1 MVMTILDSKA
11 NSLSI
16 LSVIAFSTLL
26 LFSCTDTI
34 EQKVTTANK
43 SDVKPEKD
51 LVLVCNDSFCKVNY
65 YGPEFTIHKYKLI
78 DTAHRMS
85 NLISGEVGKKLK
97 SLFDKKKYSKVDLK
111 KIRMTSI
118 DMDKLGSVKLEIFI
132 PFKRVKNPCE
142 AMTGFDH
149 SGGWDHDPE
158 IEERKQ
164 KLSRIALCEELE
176 ISPLIKTPENF
187 QEYWIQWKHKEF
199 QANCACK

>member
-1 MVMTILDSKA
+1 MDMIILDSKA

-16 LSVIAFSTLL
+16 LAGIAFSTLL
-26 LFSCTDTI
+26 LFSCTSSSPKK
-34 EQKVTTANK
+34 EEVKTTK
-43 SDVKPEKD
+43 VKPEKD
-51 LVLVCNDSFCKVNY
+51 LVMVCTDSFCKVNY
-65 YGPEFTIHKYKLI
+65 SGPEFTIHKGEII

-97 SLFDKKKYSKVDLK
+97 NLYNKKKYAKVDLK

-142 AMTGFDH
+142 ASTGFDH
-149 SGGWDHDPE
+149 SGGWGHNPE
-158 IEERKQ
+158 IKDRK
-164 KLSRIALCEELE
+164 KDLSGIAVCEELE

-187 QEYWIQWKHKEF
+187 QEYWIQWKHKDF
-199 QANCACK
+199 QENCACN

>member
-1 MVMTILDSKA
+1 MDMITSASNSYLLSKISA
-11 NSLSI
+11 LTLS
-16 LSVIAFSTLL
+16 ALL
-26 LFSCTDTI
+26 LFSCSSTKKEVKNSKI
-34 EQKVTTANK
+34 
-43 SDVKPEKD
+43 KPEKN
-51 LVLVCNDSFCKVNY
+51 LVLVCNDSFCSVNY
-65 YGPEFTIHKYKLI
+65 SGPEFTIHKGEII

-85 NLISGEVGKKLK
+85 NLISREVGKKLK
-97 SLFDKKKYSKVDLK
+97 KLFNKKKYAKVDLK

-118 DMDKLGSVKLEIFI
+118 DMDNLGSVKLEIFI

-142 AMTGFDH
+142 ARTGFDH

-187 QEYWIQWKHKEF
+187 QEYWIQWKHKDF
-199 QANCACK
+199 QVNCACN

>member
-1 MVMTILDSKA
+1 MDMIILDSNTFFLNK
-11 NSLSI
+11 LST
-16 LSVIAFSTLL
+16 IAFSTLL
-26 LFSCTDTI
+26 LFSCTD
-34 EQKVTTANK
+34 NK
-43 SDVKPEKD
+43 EDKIKKQYREIKKD
-51 LVLVCNDSFCKVNY
+51 LIIVCTDSFCSVNY
-65 YGPEFTIHKYKLI
+65 SGPEFTIQKGEII

-97 SLFDKKKYSKVDLK
+97 SLFDKKKYTKVDLK

-118 DMDKLGSVKLEIFI
+118 DMNNLGSVKLEIFI

-142 AMTGFDH
+142 ARTGFDH

-158 IEERKQ
+158 IELRKQ
-164 KLSRIALCEELE
+164 QLLGIAVCEELE

>member
-1 MVMTILDSKA
+1 MTILDSKA

-16 LSVIAFSTLL
+16 LAGIAFSTLL
-26 LFSCTDTI
+26 LFSCTSSSPKK
-34 EQKVTTANK
+34 EEVKTTK
-43 SDVKPEKD
+43 VKPEKD
-51 LVLVCNDSFCKVNY
+51 LVMVCTDSFCKVNY
-65 YGPEFTIHKYKLI
+65 SGPEFTIHKGEII

-97 SLFDKKKYSKVDLK
+97 SLYNKKKYAKVDLK

-142 AMTGFDH
+142 ASTGFDH
-149 SGGWDHDPE
+149 SGGWGHDPE
-158 IEERKQ
+158 IEDRK
-164 KLSRIALCEELE
+164 KDLSGIAVCEELE

-187 QEYWIQWKHKEF
+187 QEYWIQWKHKDF

>member
-1 MVMTILDSKA
+1 MDMIILDS
-11 NSLSI
+11 NSYLLTQISALTLS
-16 LSVIAFSTLL
+16 ALL
-26 LFSCTDTI
+26 IFSCSNPKK
-34 EQKVTTANK
+34 E
-43 SDVKPEKD
+43 VKNTKIIPKKN

-65 YGPEFTIHKYKLI
+65 SGPEFTIHKGEII

-97 SLFDKKKYSKVDLK
+97 ILFNNKKYAKVDLK

-118 DMDKLGSVKLEIFI
+118 DMDNLGSVKLEIFI
-132 PFKRVKNPCE
+132 PFKRVQNLCE
-142 AMTGFDH
+142 ARTGFDH

-158 IEERKQ
+158 IEIRK
-164 KLSRIALCEELE
+164 KDLSGIAVCKEVE

-199 QANCACK
+199 QANCACN

>member
-1 MVMTILDSKA
+1 MDMIILDSKA

-16 LSVIAFSTLL
+16 LAGIAFSTLL
-26 LFSCTDTI
+26 LFSCTSSSPKK
-34 EQKVTTANK
+34 EEVKTTK
-43 SDVKPEKD
+43 VKPEKD
-51 LVLVCNDSFCKVNY
+51 LVMVCTDSFCKVNY
-65 YGPEFTIHKYKLI
+65 SGPEFTIHKGEII

-97 SLFDKKKYSKVDLK
+97 NLYNKKKYAKVDLK

-142 AMTGFDH
+142 ASTGFDH
-149 SGGWDHDPE
+149 SGGWGHNPE
-158 IEERKQ
+158 IKDRK
-164 KLSRIALCEELE
+164 KDLSGIAVCEELE

-187 QEYWIQWKHKEF
+187 QEYWIQWKHKDF

>member
-1 MVMTILDSKA
+1 MDMIILDS
-11 NSLSI
+11 NSYLLTQISALI
-16 LSVIAFSTLL
+16 LSAILI
-26 LFSCTDTI
+26 FSCSSPKKEVKNTKT
-34 EQKVTTANK
+34 
-43 SDVKPEKD
+43 KPEKN

-65 YGPEFTIHKYKLI
+65 SGPEFTIHKGEII

-97 SLFDKKKYSKVDLK
+97 RLFVKKKYTKVDLE

-118 DMDKLGSVKLEIFI
+118 DMDNLGSVKLEIFI

-142 AMTGFDH
+142 ARTGFDH
-149 SGGWDHDPE
+149 SGGWGHDPE
-158 IEERKQ
+158 IEERKKQ
-164 KLSRIALCEELE
+164 LLGIALYEQLE

>member
-1 MVMTILDSKA
+1 MDMITLDS
-11 NSLSI
+11 NSYLLSKI
-16 LSVIAFSTLL
+16 SALTLSTLL
-26 LFSCTDTI
+26 LFSCSSPIKEIKNTKI
-34 EQKVTTANK
+34 
-43 SDVKPEKD
+43 KPEKN
-51 LVLVCNDSFCKVNY
+51 LVIVCNDSFCKVNY
-65 YGPEFTIHKYKLI
+65 SGPEFTIHKGEII

-97 SLFDKKKYSKVDLK
+97 RLFVKKKYTKVDLE

-118 DMDKLGSVKLEIFI
+118 DMDNLGSVKLEIFI

-142 AMTGFDH
+142 ARTGFDH

-158 IEERKQ
+158 IEIRKK
-164 KLSRIALCEELE
+164 KLSGIAVCEELE
-176 ISPLIKTPENF
+176 ISSLIKTPENF

>member
-1 MVMTILDSKA
+1 MTILDSKA

-16 LSVIAFSTLL
+16 LAGIAFSTLL
-26 LFSCTDTI
+26 LFSCTSSSPKK
-34 EQKVTTANK
+34 EEVKTTK
-43 SDVKPEKD
+43 VKPEKD
-51 LVLVCNDSFCKVNY
+51 LIMVCTDSFCSVNY
-65 YGPEFTIHKYKLI
+65 SGPEFTIHKGEII

-97 SLFDKKKYSKVDLK
+97 SLYNKKKYAKVDLN

-118 DMDKLGSVKLEIFI
+118 DMDNLGSVKLEIFI

-142 AMTGFDH
+142 ARTGFDH

-158 IEERKQ
+158 IEERKKQ
-164 KLSRIALCEELE
+164 LLGIALYEQLE

>member
-1 MVMTILDSKA
+1 MDMITLAS
-11 NSLSI
+11 NSYLLTKISALTLS
-16 LSVIAFSTLL
+16 ALL
-26 LFSCTDTI
+26 LFSCSSPKK
-34 EQKVTTANK
+34 EEVKTTK
-43 SDVKPEKD
+43 VKPEKD
-51 LVLVCNDSFCKVNY
+51 LVMVCTDSFCKVNY
-65 YGPEFTIHKYKLI
+65 SGPEFTIHKGEII

-97 SLFDKKKYSKVDLK
+97 SLFDKKKYAKVDLN

-118 DMDKLGSVKLEIFI
+118 DMDNLGSVKLEIFI

-142 AMTGFDH
+142 ARTGFDH

-158 IEERKQ
+158 IEKRKK
-164 KLSRIALCEELE
+164 KLSGIAVCEQLE
-176 ISPLIKTPENF
+176 ISSLIKTPENF

>member
-1 MVMTILDSKA
+1 MDMIILDS
-11 NSLSI
+11 NSYLLSKI
-16 LSVIAFSTLL
+16 SALTLSALL
-26 LFSCTDTI
+26 LFSCSI
-34 EQKVTTANK
+34 PKKEEVKTTK
-43 SDVKPEKD
+43 VKPEKD
-51 LVLVCNDSFCKVNY
+51 LVMVCTDSFCKVNY
-65 YGPEFTIHKYKLI
+65 SGPEFTIHKGEII

-97 SLFDKKKYSKVDLK
+97 SLFNKKKYAKVDLK

-118 DMDKLGSVKLEIFI
+118 DMDNLGSVKLEIFI

-142 AMTGFDH
+142 ARTGFDH

-164 KLSRIALCEELE
+164 KLSRIAVCEELE

-187 QEYWIQWKHKEF
+187 QEYWIQWKHKDF
-199 QANCACK
+199 QANCACN

>member
-1 MVMTILDSKA
+1 MDMTILDSKA

-65 YGPEFTIHKYKLI
+65 SGPEFTIHKGEII

-97 SLFDKKKYSKVDLK
+97 SLFDKKKYAKVDLK

-118 DMDKLGSVKLEIFI
+118 DMNNLGSVKLEIFI

-142 AMTGFDH
+142 ARTGFDH

-158 IEERKQ
+158 IEERKKQ
-164 KLSRIALCEELE
+164 LLGIALCEELE

-187 QEYWIQWKHKEF
+187 QEYWIQWKHKDF
-199 QANCACK
+199 QVNCACN

>member
-1 MVMTILDSKA
+1 MDMITLAS
-11 NSLSI
+11 NSYFFTQISALTLS
-16 LSVIAFSTLL
+16 ALL
-26 LFSCTDTI
+26 LFSCSSPKK
-34 EQKVTTANK
+34 KVKNSK
-43 SDVKPEKD
+43 IKPEKN
-51 LVLVCNDSFCKVNY
+51 LVLVCNDSFCSVNY
-65 YGPEFTIHKYKLI
+65 SGPEFTIHKGEII

-97 SLFDKKKYSKVDLK
+97 RLFVKKKYTKVDLE

-118 DMDKLGSVKLEIFI
+118 DMDNLGSVKLEIFI

-142 AMTGFDH
+142 ARTGFDH

-158 IEERKQ
+158 IEIRK
-164 KLSRIALCEELE
+164 KDLSRIALCKELE
-176 ISPLIKTPENF
+176 VSPLIKTPENF

>member
-1 MVMTILDSKA
+1 MDMTILDSKA

-16 LSVIAFSTLL
+16 LAGIVFSTLL
-26 LFSCTDTI
+26 LFSCTSNSPKKQEVKNT
-34 EQKVTTANK
+34 K
-43 SDVKPEKD
+43 VKPEKD

-65 YGPEFTIHKYKLI
+65 YGPEFAIHKFKII

-97 SLFDKKKYSKVDLK
+97 SLFDKKKYAKVDLK

-118 DMDKLGSVKLEIFI
+118 DMDNLGSVKLEIFI

-142 AMTGFDH
+142 ARTGFDH

-158 IEERKQ
+158 IEIRK
-164 KLSRIALCEELE
+164 KDLSRIALCKELE
-176 ISPLIKTPENF
+176 VSPLIKTTENF